1 MEKWGR
7 TVEEAVAEALADLG
21 ISRDEAEV
29 EILEERE
36 VARGLLGLR
45 RDREVKVRVRE
56 RASNGEFAA
65 EFVRQVGDLLG
76 LPLKVV
82 AREERGVIVVDVEGE
97 GVGLLIGR
105 RGQTL
110 EALQFLVGL
119 ATSRRSGARVA
130 VSVDVEGY
138 RRRRGEALERL
149 ARRMAERV
157 VRTGREVVLDPMPPR
172 ERRIVHLALQGNP
185 RVVTTSRGEEPNRQ
199 VVIAPVN

>member
-7 TVEEAVAEALADLG
+7 TVEEAVAEALAELG
-21 ISRDEAEV
+21 IGRDEAEV
-29 EILEERE
+29 EVLEERE
-36 VARGLLGLR
+36 VARGILGLR
-45 RDREVKVRVRE
+45 REREVLVRVRE
-56 RASNGEFAA
+56 RASNEEFAA

-82 AREERGVIVVDVEGE
+82 ARPVEGGIGVEVEGE

-105 RGQTL
+105 HGQTL
-110 EALQFLVGL
+110 EALQLLVGL
-119 ATSRRSGARVA
+119 ATSRRAGARVA

-138 RRRRGEALERL
+138 RRKRGEALERL

-157 VRTGREVVLDPMPPR
+157 VRTGREVVLQPMPPR

-185 RVVTTSRGEEPNRQ
+185 RVVTSSRGEEPYRQ
-199 VVIAPVN
+199 VVIAPAN